1 MRLSS
6 TLLETF
12 RVRMVIPSCM
22 RVAVSDFSAECL
34 LGMNMLRN
42 LFYGVLEVFLLYM
55 YKC

>member
-1 MRLSS
+1 
-6 TLLETF
+6 
-12 RVRMVIPSCM
+12 MVIPSCM